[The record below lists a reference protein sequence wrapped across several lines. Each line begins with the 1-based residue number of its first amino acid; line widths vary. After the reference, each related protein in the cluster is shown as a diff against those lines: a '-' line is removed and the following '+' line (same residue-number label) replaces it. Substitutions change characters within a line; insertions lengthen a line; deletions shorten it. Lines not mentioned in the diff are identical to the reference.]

1 MKNYTIIGNCQA
13 DPLSQFLNTNKNF
26 VDNYKYIPLKAIYIM
41 NEEELDNLYLNILST
56 LDLIIIQPISDNY
69 NNNHKYSTKSILKN
83 TKKECIKIIIPSLYF
98 DFYHP
103 YLIYINE
110 KNKYGNS
117 LTMPFDYHDKNILNA
132 YVENKKN
139 NINDISQLITNI
151 IDKYSNIVSCNNE
164 SDDEYLN
171 NLFYKN
177 ISTLIKRENNYYEYK
192 FLENIHFIYSSQFI
206 TDKYK
211 DKLLFYTINHP
222 TKYLF
227 QYISSSILDI
237 LKIKIEEYPEN
248 IDPLKSL
255 IMPVYSTL
263 QKKVYFPV
271 NKFQNFQ
278 HYDMIF
284 NTTNIVKQYIEEY
297 ENTDIN
303 KLIPYTN
310 K

>member
-1 MKNYTIIGNCQA
+1 MKNYTVIGNCQA
-13 DPLSQFLNTNKNF
+13 EPLSQFLNTNKNF
-26 VDNYKYIPLKAIYIM
+26 TNIYKYIPLKAIFIM
-41 NEEELDNLYLNILST
+41 NEKELDNLYLNTLNT

-69 NNNHKYSTKSILKN
+69 RDNYKYSTKSILEN

-103 YLIYINE
+103 YLIYING
-110 KNKYGNS
+110 KTK
-117 LTMPFDYHDKNILNA
+117 PFDYHDKNILEA
-132 YVENKKN
+132 YIENKKN
-139 NINDISQLITNI
+139 NITNITQLITNI
-151 IDKYSNIVSCNNE
+151 TDKYSNIVSCNNE
-164 SDDEYLN
+164 SDDDYLN

-177 ISTLIKRENNYYEYK
+177 ISNLIKRENNYYEYK

-211 DKLLFYTINHP
+211 EQLLFYTMNHP

-227 QYISSSILDI
+227 QYISTAILNI
-237 LKIKIEEYPEN
+237 LKIKIEEYPGN
-248 IDPLKSL
+248 LDPLKSL

-263 QKKVYFPV
+263 QKKVYFQV
-271 NKFQNFQ
+271 NHYQNFQ

-284 NTTNIVKQYIEEY
+284 NNSNIIKQYVEEY

-303 KLIPYTN
+303 KLILYIGN
-310 K
+310 